1 MANTLLDIK
10 NLNRD
15 VSHFNRK
22 LIFIELFIFSK
33 IRKVRILSGKAE
45 FKILNFKEIYKHLGL
60 RLAKANLFKF
70 GPSLRR
76 LRSPEGV
83 ESQSFAKLG
92 NLLQSLLC
100 ETLRNFAKLCET
112 LRNLKT
118 FQAFASLR
126 RLRSRRDKP
135 QYRLRSRRCRGVN
148 EAGREQLSLWL
159 SSSGAKT

>member
-83 ESQSFAKLG
+83 ESQSFAKLA
-92 NLLQSLLC
+92 
-100 ETLRNFAKLCET
+100 LRNFAKLENFPSIC
-112 LRNLKT
+112 LASPASQPKG
-118 FQAFASLR
+118 QAAVT
-126 RLRSRRDKP
+126 
-135 QYRLRSRRCRGVN
+135 RC
-148 EAGREQLSLWL
+148 
-159 SSSGAKT
+159 